1 MTLRLPLRVPVLAL
15 AAAVLLAGGC
25 TPGGSPASQSR
36 NVNVIRTA
44 EVEGS
49 TATNAYDLIHQLR
62 PAWLR
67 GRGSPDLRGS
77 PPDLPVVYI
86 GTTRQ
91 GPLETL
97 RGIPS
102 NGILELRF
110 INAVTATTRYG
121 NGHGGGVIE
130 VILRRR

>member
-1 MTLRLPLRVPVLAL
+1 MILRFPWRPRASAL
-15 AAAVLLAGGC
+15 AAAALLVGGC
-25 TPGGSPASQSR
+25 TPGGSPASASR
-36 NVNVIRTA
+36 NANVIRTA
-44 EVEGS
+44 EVEAS
-49 TATNAYDLIHQLR
+49 TATNAYDLVHQLR
-62 PAWLR
+62 PTWLR

-77 PPDLPVVYI
+77 PPDLPIVYI

-91 GPLETL
+91 GPMETL
-97 RGIPS
+97 RGIPT

-130 VILRRR
+130 VVLRRR